1 MQQTVYGDLFFLIN
15 FSMDFLC
22 LFLVAK
28 LLSKPMST
36 LRFSLASAV
45 GGIYSVTALFLPG
58 GITSIF
64 LDILCCVLI
73 CFFAFPIRG
82 NTWRSFVILLLSY
95 VLASVLLGG
104 MMTAVFSLL
113 NRLSPPLAEFEE
125 TADIPPWILI
135 SVGILSGLGALYG
148 GKFLH
153 RSTQTKHVHLN
164 IRLCGKSISCTAFC
178 DSGNLLADPLDGR
191 KVILIDNSLARSLLP
206 TGISESD
213 LLLGSN
219 VIPPSLV
226 THIRV
231 IPIKTA
237 NAESILCALRPDK
250 IILKTTKH
258 TCTTDALIGFADLG
272 GAPSECKALIPPELI
287 L

>member
-45 GGIYSVTALFLPG
+45 GGIYSVTALFLPS
-58 GITSIF
+58 GIISLLT
-64 LDILCCVLI
+64 DVLCCIGI
-73 CFFAFPIRG
+73 CLLAFPLRG
-82 NTWRSFVILLLSY
+82 NTWHSLAVVSASY
-95 VLASVLLGG
+95 CLASVLLGG

-135 SVGILSGLGALYG
+135 SVGILSGICTLYG
-148 GKFLH
+148 GTFL
-153 RSTQTKHVHLN
+153 RRRAQLKQFSLDV
-164 IRLCGKSISCTAFC
+164 RLGKRKISCVAFC
-178 DSGNLLADPLDGR
+178 DSGNLLSDPLDGK
-191 KVILIDNSLARSLLP
+191 KVILIDKSLAKNLLP
-206 TGISESD
+206 
-213 LLLGSN
+213 SN
-219 VIPPSLV
+219 VTSLDFSPADLPV
-226 THIRV
+226 SLATHIRA
-231 IPIKTA
+231 IPVRTA
-237 NAESILCALRPDK
+237 NAESILYALRPDHITIK
-250 IILKTTKH
+250 NQKQTYI
-258 TCTTDALIGFADLG
+258 TDALVGFADLR

>member
-1 MQQTVYGDLFFLIN
+1 MQQTVYGDLFFLVN

-45 GGIYSVTALFLPG
+45 GGIYSVTALFLPS
-58 GITSIF
+58 GIISIL
-64 LDILCCVLI
+64 LDILCCVCI
-73 CFFAFPIRG
+73 CFLAFPVRG
-82 NTWRSFVILLLSY
+82 NTWRSLVILSVSY
-95 VLASVLLGG
+95 FLASVLLGG

-148 GKFLH
+148 GRFLH
-153 RSTQTKHVHLN
+153 RRAQTKLV
-164 IRLCGKSISCTAFC
+164 RLDVSLGGKNISCLAFC
-178 DSGNLLADPLDGR
+178 DSGNLLADPLDGK
-191 KVILIDNSLARSLLP
+191 KVILIDKSLAGSLLP
-206 TGISESD
+206 VGMSGSD
-213 LLLGSN
+213 LLLNCNSLH
-219 VIPPSLV
+219 PSLA

-237 NAESILCALRPDK
+237 NAESILYALRPDK
-250 IILKTTKH
+250 ITLKTQKH
-258 TCTTDALIGFADLG
+258 TYTTDALIGFTDLG
-272 GAPSECKALIPPELI
+272 GAPNECKALIPPELI